1 VFTARYGLGLT
12 EMRNCNLVVL
22 HVNLLR
28 LISRGMYKVRI
39 VELSRPKHLYAVS
52 VRNQYL
58 YAACPC
64 NYEFKV

>member
-1 VFTARYGLGLT
+1 
-12 EMRNCNLVVL
+12 MRHCNLLVL

-28 LISRGMYKVRI
+28 LISRSMYKVRI

-58 YAACPC
+58 YAACSG
-64 NYEFKV
+64 NYELKV

>member
-1 VFTARYGLGLT
+1 
-12 EMRNCNLVVL
+12 
-22 HVNLLR
+22 
-28 LISRGMYKVRI
+28 MYKVRI

-58 YAACPC
+58 YAACSF